1 MAGLDL
7 NQPFNWDEVEDLEGE
22 ILDLNYDYVCYLE
35 NEDEEGGHE
44 DVDNTAA
51 RGDNDDG
58 GGGGDNDD
66 GSRGGNNDDGSDDGG
81 GSGGGDG
88 DNDDGGGGGGGA
100 HAGTGINIKRRRH
113 YPPDVKR
120 TIYAKLLEKSNPGM
134 MKEGVTKSVANE
146 MGVPLRVVQR
156 VWRHRQ
162 IGDGI
167 EAFESKKKKYCG
179 TKNFRL
185 ILVSSKMCRLD
196 NAIASVTWPTLCIW
210 QKPHCL
216 GV

>member
-35 NEDEEGGHE
+35 NE
-44 DVDNTAA
+44 
-51 RGDNDDG
+51 
-58 GGGGDNDD
+58 
-66 GSRGGNNDDGSDDGG
+66 
-81 GSGGGDG
+81 
-88 DNDDGGGGGGGA
+88 
-100 HAGTGINIKRRRH
+100 GINIKRRRH

>member
-1 MAGLDL
+1 MSKHDKTMQTMQIMTVIYARTKHH
-7 NQPFNWDEVEDLEGE
+7 QPCL
-22 ILDLNYDYVCYLE
+22 
-35 NEDEEGGHE
+35 
-44 DVDNTAA
+44 
-51 RGDNDDG
+51 
-58 GGGGDNDD
+58 
-66 GSRGGNNDDGSDDGG
+66 
-81 GSGGGDG
+81 
-88 DNDDGGGGGGGA
+88 
-100 HAGTGINIKRRRH
+100 GINIKRRRH

-179 TKNFRL
+179 HKKLPFDPSVIQDVPLGQRHSIRDLANALHMAKATLFR
-185 ILVSSKMCRLD
+185 RLKEGLFRRHT
-196 NAIASVTWPTLCIW
+196 NAIKFTLTEDNMKARVHFCI
-210 QKPHCL
+210 QML
-216 GV
+216 DS